1 MTSMNQPVANEQ
13 FSNVQPIWKFCF
25 LYIITGGIYQLPW
38 AHKQWKFIKERE
50 NLKISAWVRAWFL
63 PFSLYRL
70 CQRVFA
76 LAEEQGYREKPSPF
90 VITLLYWV
98 FMSSSSNLWLRLL
111 SLLSLVPL
119 LSVLKAMNYYW
130 EQKQHHLPKRTSF
143 TGREIIWIV
152 FGVILWFVVILVML
166 LPARE
171 IPDSNPLDV
180 DNPPGVVEKCRLI
193 APTSGSTT
201 KVRESAYR
209 EANVITELNRGT
221 EVSAIGES
229 GAFVQIKTQNNS
241 ITGWVFNDQI
251 KNCPS

>member
-1 MTSMNQPVANEQ
+1 
-13 FSNVQPIWKFCF
+13 
-25 LYIITGGIYQLPW
+25 
-38 AHKQWKFIKERE
+38 
-50 NLKISAWVRAWFL
+50 
-63 PFSLYRL
+63 
-70 CQRVFA
+70 
-76 LAEEQGYREKPSPF
+76 
-90 VITLLYWV
+90 
-98 FMSSSSNLWLRLL
+98 MSSSSNLWLRLL

-130 EQKQHHLPKRTSF
+130 EQKTAPFAKKNIFHGKGDYMDCVWCNS
-143 TGREIIWIV
+143 
-152 FGVILWFVVILVML
+152 WFVVILVML

-229 GAFVQIKTQNNS
+229 GAFVQIKTQK
-241 ITGWVFNDQI
+241 Q
-251 KNCPS
+251 